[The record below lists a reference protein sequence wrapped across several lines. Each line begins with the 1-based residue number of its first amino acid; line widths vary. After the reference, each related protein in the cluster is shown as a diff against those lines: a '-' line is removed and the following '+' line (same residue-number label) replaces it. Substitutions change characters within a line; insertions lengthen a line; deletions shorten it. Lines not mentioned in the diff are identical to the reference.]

1 MALVQST
8 PMRTELEER
17 GPSMLERATE
27 AAIEALRQFEGPSGF
42 DAPMSAL
49 IVTATK

>member
-1 MALVQST
+1 
-8 PMRTELEER
+8 
-17 GPSMLERATE
+17 MLERATV
-27 AAIEALRQFEGPSGF
+27 AAIEALRRFEGPDGF